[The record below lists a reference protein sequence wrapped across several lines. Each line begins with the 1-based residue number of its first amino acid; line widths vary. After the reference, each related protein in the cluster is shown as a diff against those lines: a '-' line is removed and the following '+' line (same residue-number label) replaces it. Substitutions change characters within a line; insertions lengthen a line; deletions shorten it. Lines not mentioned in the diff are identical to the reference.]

1 MSGAI
6 KWYQAQLARAP
17 IVTQLISTG
26 VLFAAGDV
34 LAQQAV
40 ERRGRRHDYLRT
52 GRMAFFGTAIAGP
65 ILVGWYRVLE
75 RYVNLATP
83 NRTLLARVALDQL
96 AFAPP
101 NIAVFFTAQGLLEG
115 KRPSEVKD
123 KLEKAWWPTLQNNWK
138 LWPAVQ
144 LVNFKFVPLEHRLL
158 VVNVVA
164 LGWNCVLSAVNAG
177 DATGAPTDLEKQ
189 VKA

>member
-6 KWYQAQLARAP
+6 RWYQAKLARAP
-17 IVTQLISTG
+17 ITTQLVSTG

-40 ERRGRRHDYLRT
+40 ERRGSKHDIVRT

-65 ILVGWYRVLE
+65 ILVGWYRVLD

-115 KRPSEVKD
+115 KRPREVGE

-158 VVNVVA
+158 LVNVVA

-177 DATGAPTDLEKQ
+177 DDIEVEK
-189 VKA
+189 KA